1 MIVKKGEYIMRKR
14 GKKLV
19 AMTLATSMA
28 LGTVG
33 MQAFANEP
41 TIATSSNAIVND
53 NGTTTEQAI
62 TTTTT
67 TDPETGKVT
76 VNVVIENTLKDTNA
90 EDGVVISGS
99 SESEKTTV
107 TDKNGEKVEESW
119 EENGTEKTEWT
130 EEDSGD
136 GEQEDVTVPLVPGQP
151 PTKATDEDIETTG
164 DINSPEGQTTT
175 TTTDR
180 TVTANTSD
188 INVEVNSSSAT
199 LTPVGSEDN
208 ADGSKKEDQYYDK
221 THYHYDKELAGAINV
236 DWENMPKDA
245 DYAYVGFA
253 EYSHKYATVLCIYY
267 EKDENGN
274 IKYDENGKP
283 IVEKVTRAWNDK
295 PVVDA
300 DGNYI
305 TDLDT
310 KFTTGSRPTMFWLKD
325 EDGNYVTAYC
335 TDAVTG
341 TNEGYWY
348 SVSNLEDSDY
358 YEEGA
363 ASQIRSIVTNGYW
376 GTNEGTG
383 SLNSIVN
390 NLKAAIQNGEI
401 DNVVVST
408 ETDEEGHEV
417 NIYLSDIIGDMTEGE
432 AMDAMQGAIWSLANQ
447 EFGDETRFFGAVEG
461 GKFPTEES
469 ALRRMVYYE
478 WLMSLKPTV
487 AETTII
493 NEKNSVKDM
502 SLTIGDKVADAEANK
517 DNDKDN
523 DVYHSELNFSLAF
536 VPGENDDLIVQ
547 VEYVDFEGQTQL
559 VTRRLA
565 GPNTEGRTFDSVEKN
580 ADGSYVIRGLKLSE
594 NEEFTFDLRLEGVQ
608 YLEQGVYFY
617 APVGGR
623 DMTQSMVGIAEGTKE
638 VDVSASVTVSFDV
651 DENNHVVAERT
662 WHDEYE
668 YTKPNDPEPNDP
680 PTNPDGD
687 GGDGGDGGS
696 TPGDPNPVTPLVAF
710 EDSEVPL
717 SDSVGVL
724 GAFEIDDDMIPLGVL
739 PATGDNS
746 LWFMI
751 VSLFS
756 GLSLAGASFVDK
768 MKKRRR

>member
-1 MIVKKGEYIMRKR
+1 
-14 GKKLV
+14 
-19 AMTLATSMA
+19 
-28 LGTVG
+28 
-33 MQAFANEP
+33 
-41 TIATSSNAIVND
+41 
-53 NGTTTEQAI
+53 
-62 TTTTT
+62 
-67 TDPETGKVT
+67 
-76 VNVVIENTLKDTNA
+76 
-90 EDGVVISGS
+90 
-99 SESEKTTV
+99 
-107 TDKNGEKVEESW
+107 
-119 EENGTEKTEWT
+119 
-130 EEDSGD
+130 
-136 GEQEDVTVPLVPGQP
+136 
-151 PTKATDEDIETTG
+151 
-164 DINSPEGQTTT
+164 
-175 TTTDR
+175 
-180 TVTANTSD
+180 VTAETSD
-188 INVEVNSSSAT
+188 IKVEVNSSSAT
-199 LTPVGSEDN
+199 LTPVGSENN

-221 THYHYDKELAGAINV
+221 TPYHYDKELAGKLNV

-383 SLNSIVN
+383 SLDTIVS
-390 NLKAAIQNGEI
+390 NLKKAIENGEI
-401 DNVVVST
+401 ENVVVSS
-408 ETDEEGHEV
+408 ETDGDGKEV
-417 NIYLSDIIGDMTEGE
+417 VTYLSDIIGDMTEGE
-432 AMDAMQGAIWSLANQ
+432 AMDATQGAIWSFANQ

-662 WHDEYE
+662 WHDEGSY
-668 YTKPNDPEPNDP
+668 KPRPSGGNNNDDDDN
-680 PTNPDGD
+680 
-687 GGDGGDGGS
+687 GGGGS
-696 TPGDPNPVTPLVAF
+696 TTTTTTIPDPVVPLAAADTI
-710 EDSEVPL
+710 EISDNDVPL
-717 SDSVGVL
+717 SDGAVL
-724 GAFEIDDDMIPLGVL
+724 NIEDAPIPLAVL
-739 PATGDNS
+739 PMTGDVSVIWMLLS
-746 LWFMI
+746 LI
-751 VSLFS
+751 SGLGLAGVSL
-756 GLSLAGASFVDK
+756 ADW
-768 MKKRRR
+768 KKRR